1 MEVATATQI
10 SPVFYLGR
18 TLLGLNYQVQFPV
31 LSGGTVE
38 VENISEKAK
47 ESERDLGH
55 NNVWNLFK
63 IDNKDTKIMSLTSFC
78 CLYY

>member
-10 SPVFYLGR
+10 SPVFYLRG

-55 NNVWNLFK
+55 NNV
-63 IDNKDTKIMSLTSFC
+63 
-78 CLYY
+78 